1 MPYDTTH
8 DNPDNYSIS
17 VLWYT
22 NQRVEA
28 IKTLRKAGVN
38 HNLSLMAC
46 KQALEEVLGGTFGST
61 TFTANESWNGLRRN
75 STLIV
80 LAANIQQGLDAEK
93 EQEAKDWLLL
103 TRLKDALAAVPTS
116 GHEYDEYGHY
126 VGPISTDEDYATL
139 GRTVLRIYSNYVK

>member
-1 MPYDTTH
+1 MTTYD
-8 DNPDNYSIS
+8 DPDNYSIS

-28 IKTLRKAGVN
+28 IKALRKAGVN
-38 HNLSLMAC
+38 HNLTIIAC
-46 KQALEEVLGGTFGST
+46 KQALEEVLGGEYRATDNP
-61 TFTANESWNGLRRN
+61 ANKPWNGLRRN

-80 LAANIQQGLDAEK
+80 LAANIQQKLDYEK
-93 EQEAKDWLLL
+93 EQQV
-103 TRLKDALAAVPTS
+103 KDAEMFLALKGAITAIPTS

-139 GRTVLRIYSNYVK
+139 GRAVLTIYSHYMDGE